1 MRLAHFLT
9 VAASLTLAACS
20 VSDEEARRQARA
32 SVVQGCMEG
41 ARSTPPPV
49 AGFSWQSFCDC
60 AADRIVA
67 GKTAEQ
73 LRGLRPDS
81 PEQRQA
87 AEQCMAQ
94 MVPQTP
100 APVPAA
106 GGEQA
111 ANESEPAAE

>member
-1 MRLAHFLT
+1 MRLAILLS
-9 VAASLTLAACS
+9 AAAGTASLAACS

-41 ARSTPPPV
+41 ARNTSPPV
-49 AGFSWQSFCDC
+49 AGFSWQSYCDC

-73 LRGLRPDS
+73 LRAIRPDS

-100 APVPAA
+100 APAA
-106 GGEQA
+106 GGEQP
-111 ANESEPAAE
+111 ANEAEPAAE